1 MTIADICGNGR
12 ESLNGTTRNHQNTVS
27 FHDGYGGE
35 TDRLSGFKRSGK
47 PKQSM
52 KAKEY
57 VDKYYESL
65 TSEDESVSLSASED
79 VVSIVR
85 CKDCIHHPVMDED
98 CVAPPK
104 IDGFLD
110 YTCPYLVEDFW
121 YCIMPADN
129 WFCHRGE
136 RGNNN

>member
-1 MTIADICGNGR
+1 MESASLTIADICGNGR

-57 VDKYYESL
+57 VDKY
-65 TSEDESVSLSASED
+65 
-79 VVSIVR
+79 
-85 CKDCIHHPVMDED
+85 
-98 CVAPPK
+98 
-104 IDGFLD
+104 
-110 YTCPYLVEDFW
+110 VE
-121 YCIMPADN
+121 YMPTILEAN
-129 WFCHRGE
+129 E
-136 RGNNN
+136 AE